1 MTILSIVLIILFFG
15 VLIAGHE
22 FGHFIAAK
30 SLGVRVEEFA
40 IGMGPKLFSRKKGET
55 TYSLRALPI
64 GGFCAMEG
72 EEESSDDPRSFSN
85 KPAWKKLIILVAG
98 AFMNFVAGLVIIVL
112 LFAVSGVPSLPVV
125 NGYLAG
131 AEDIQEQGLL
141 PGDEFYSI
149 NGHRIYF
156 QSDALLFLNRAGED
170 VGFLFWHPDFNQ
182 PLAAGRELSLPAIAA
197 AMALGRGRI
206 TTAKLNAIGALT
218 PGAALALLREFAR
231 IAGDRYPWLETS
243 FVWDNNLPSTRLNRH
258 LLGEPYRKYE
268 VYLIHDL

>member
-15 VLIAGHE
+15 VLIAVHE

-131 AEDIQEQGLL
+131 RRT
-141 PGDEFYSI
+141 S
-149 NGHRIYF
+149 R
-156 QSDALLFLNRAGED
+156 SRACC
-170 VGFLFWHPDFNQ
+170 
-182 PLAAGRELSLPAIAA
+182 
-197 AMALGRGRI
+197 RGMNF
-206 TTAKLNAIGALT
+206 T
-218 PGAALALLREFAR
+218 
-231 IAGDRYPWLETS
+231 
-243 FVWDNNLPSTRLNRH
+243 PSTATASTFRAT
-258 LLGEPYRKYE
+258 PFSS
-268 VYLIHDL
+268 

>member
-15 VLIAGHE
+15 VLIAVHE

-72 EEESSDDPRSFSN
+72 EEENSDDPRSFSN

-131 AEDIQEQGLL
+131 E
-141 PGDEFYSI
+141 PGR
-149 NGHRIYF
+149 GGR
-156 QSDALLFLNRAGED
+156 G
-170 VGFLFWHPDFNQ
+170 GGGG
-182 PLAAGRELSLPAIAA
+182 AGRPAGGSGHPPPALPHPH
-197 AMALGRGRI
+197 R
-206 TTAKLNAIGALT
+206 
-218 PGAALALLREFAR
+218 
-231 IAGDRYPWLETS
+231 
-243 FVWDNNLPSTRLNRH
+243 
-258 LLGEPYRKYE
+258 
-268 VYLIHDL
+268 